1 MSRNPLDSAVSH
13 GNLAKS
19 TSRFSLCSPW
29 IWTGIWQ
36 NNRIIVFERN
46 SLGNPESYQNPT
58 KTSDDRPKPS
68 VCYTR
73 HPFHPLKTPSGAILR
88 WDDDFHWNHE
98 NHKISWNSCEI
109 STFPLSEH
117 AQKHCEFASQI
128 DARRISRKLSR
139 FLSFYAR
146 SREFVAES
154 PLFCL
159 PDEHPFTGKNFI
171 KIHGF
176 QEMAEFP
183 DTG

>member
-1 MSRNPLDSAVSH
+1 MEPLRNPLPGFPYAAPDF
-13 GNLAKS
+13 G
-19 TSRFSLCSPW
+19 
-29 IWTGIWQ
+29 
-36 NNRIIVFERN
+36 
-46 SLGNPESYQNPT
+46 PESDTTTKLLSSNATLREILRSYQNPT
-58 KTSDDRPKPS
+58 KTPANHPKPS

-98 NHKISWNSCEI
+98 NHKISWNSSEI

-139 FLSFYAR
+139 FPSFYAR

-159 PDEHPFTGKNFI
+159 PDEHPFTFKNFI
-171 KIHGF
+171 KIHSF

-183 DTG
+183 DTE

>member
-1 MSRNPLDSAVSH
+1 MKTLRNPLPGFPYAAPEF
-13 GNLAKS
+13 G
-19 TSRFSLCSPW
+19 
-29 IWTGIWQ
+29 
-36 NNRIIVFERN
+36 
-46 SLGNPESYQNPT
+46 PESDKTTESLFSNAILWEILNLIKIPQ
-58 KTSDDRPKPS
+58 KTSGNRPKPS

-73 HPFHPLKTPSGAILR
+73 HPFHPLKIPSGAILR

-98 NHKISWNSCEI
+98 NHKISWNSSEK

-128 DARRISRKLSR
+128 DARRISRKLPR
-139 FLSFYAR
+139 ILSFYAR

-159 PDEHPFTGKNFI
+159 PDEHPFSFRNFI
-171 KIHGF
+171 EIHSF

-183 DTG
+183 DSELCF